1 MQTGKNDGE
10 RREEYMNDK
19 AKRICFSVCMKH
31 ALKLLLLF
39 FSVVLIY
46 FSPGASAA
54 ASTKDDCI
62 ARYQKKAKCQVATY
76 IISETCKCKF
86 DSNCRYPNSK
96 AIECI
101 LENIGDVQDNSAAYL
116 MRNSCIQ
123 KNLSTGQ

>member
-1 MQTGKNDGE
+1 MH
-10 RREEYMNDK
+10 DK
-19 AKRICFSVCMKH
+19 TKGSRYSVPMKC
-31 ALKLLLLF
+31 AVKVLSLI

-46 FSPGASAA
+46 FSQGASAA

-86 DSNCRYPNSK
+86 DSTCRYPNSK

-123 KNLSTGQ
+123 KNLATGQ